1 MYITLTGVILVI
13 DIVVSCIAALIG
25 KYDAASYYVLLGIL
39 FIILTILFTSSDT
52 SDTEEHYVSNDTERN
67 DDTND

>member
-1 MYITLTGVILVI
+1 MYITLTGIIIVI
-13 DIVVSCIAALIG
+13 DIVVSAIAALVG

-39 FIILTILFTSSDT
+39 FTILFTSSG
-52 SDTEEHYVSNDTERN
+52 TEEHYASNDTERN

>member
-1 MYITLTGVILVI
+1 MYITLTGIIIVM
-13 DIVVSCIAALIG
+13 DIVVSAIAALIG

-39 FIILTILFTSSDT
+39 FTILFTSSDT
-52 SDTEEHYVSNDTERN
+52 NDTERN

>member
-1 MYITLTGVILVI
+1 MYITLTGIIIVI
-13 DIVVSCIAALIG
+13 DIVVSAIAALVG

-39 FIILTILFTSSDT
+39 FTILFTSS
-52 SDTEEHYVSNDTERN
+52 SDTDDTERN

>member
-1 MYITLTGVILVI
+1 MYVTLTGVIIVI

-39 FIILTILFTSSDT
+39 FTILFTSSD
-52 SDTEEHYVSNDTERN
+52 SENHYVSNDTERN

>member
-1 MYITLTGVILVI
+1 MYITLTGIIIVI
-13 DIVVSCIAALIG
+13 DIVVSAIAALVG

-39 FIILTILFTSSDT
+39 FTILFTS
-52 SDTEEHYVSNDTERN
+52 SDTEEHYVSNDTGRN

>member
-1 MYITLTGVILVI
+1 MYITLTGIIIVM
-13 DIVVSCIAALIG
+13 DIVVSSIAALIG

-39 FIILTILFTSSDT
+39 FTILFTSSDT
-52 SDTEEHYVSNDTERN
+52 NDTERN

>member
-1 MYITLTGVILVI
+1 MYITLTGVIIVI

-39 FIILTILFTSSDT
+39 FTILFTSSDNSFHKFRYRRT
-52 SDTEEHYVSNDTERN
+52 LCL
-67 DDTND
+67 

>member
-1 MYITLTGVILVI
+1 MYITLAGVIIVI

-25 KYDAASYYVLLGIL
+25 KYDAASYYILLGIL
-39 FIILTILFTSSDT
+39 CTLLFTGT
-52 SDTEEHYVSNDTERN
+52 TRTEEQYIPDDHNQERN

>member
-1 MYITLTGVILVI
+1 MYITLTGVIIVV

-25 KYDAASYYVLLGIL
+25 KYDAASYYILLGIL
-39 FIILTILFTSSDT
+39 FTLLFTGTD
-52 SDTEEHYVSNDTERN
+52 DHNQERN

>member
-1 MYITLTGVILVI
+1 MYITLTGIIIVI
-13 DIVVSCIAALIG
+13 DIVVSAIAALVG

-39 FIILTILFTSSDT
+39 LTILFTSSDT
-52 SDTEEHYVSNDTERN
+52 EEHYASNDTERN

>member
-1 MYITLTGVILVI
+1 MYITLTGVIIVV

-25 KYDAASYYVLLGIL
+25 KYDAASYYILLGIL
-39 FIILTILFTSSDT
+39 FTLLFTGT
-52 SDTEEHYVSNDTERN
+52 TGTEEHYIPDDHNQERN

>member
-1 MYITLTGVILVI
+1 MYITLTGVIIVI

-39 FIILTILFTSSDT
+39 FTILFTSSDT
-52 SDTEEHYVSNDTERN
+52 EKHYVSNDTGRN
-67 DDTND
+67 DDIDD